1 MAKRKGS
8 QQNSQTTASSQALD
22 QQLQRLMAKKQYPQA
37 LRKLQ
42 QAQKREPDQVFGI
55 TEAEIWLQQGQYE
68 YERAQYAKAEDSFGQ
83 ALALELQ
90 ADAYYWLAK
99 SYLAQHK
106 AAEALELFQPAF
118 DDKTLPK
125 DLGGSYLKLL
135 LLNHQAEQV
144 EALVKTQAKRF
155 YAPHLHWAR
164 GALAL
169 QSGDPKAALTHFK
182 KMGRLASPGDYV
194 SAWEA
199 YAYRMLE
206 DWPAAGRLLGMPSPV
221 FGSLAFLGMGPKH
234 PVVQPLRMAL
244 ATHSGR
250 RIGDV
255 CDLDQPNLPHRS
267 AVWVLELL
275 HLLREDNFHDAA
287 HVVLDCPKEVMA
299 DYPELKTLYRPL
311 MLLAGQQALQQQE
324 LGCAASFWGGVVNQP
339 EFDPK
344 LAVQLYLVLTAKR
357 DARAAQQLVNQ
368 LLSWVQKAAKRDP
381 QAWPKER
388 LNATQAKLYCWLADQ
403 QMHLGRY
410 RDAERSV
417 RRAEQLAPDHP
428 DVIGRKGME
437 LFADEKHQE
446 AIPLLTQALESG
458 CRFEE
463 VYMALVEC
471 LEADKETLKSVR
483 RKFGKHFGDIGVDT
497 EVDIP
502 TWVEALSFQYYG
514 VMEEFAN
521 NRRTPPPPAPLKALQ
536 IFLDSAKDEPS
547 SSQKISLDLEAAV
560 SQWDDLLRSHSPSE
574 QVEILKAIY
583 LVIQQHARRNQKGIT
598 AQQNR
603 YAEQIYEL
611 IPTVPEANL
620 AYLMLLP
627 LKNPSS
633 KRLDVAVTAALRR
646 SPQPGNLLAQAQ
658 LQLSQFGHNRVLAP
672 FIEEQ
677 LRQEPQNPLL
687 LLAKA
692 TLYPRRSQEYQTF
705 YDQGFEIARR
715 LQDAIALQACREEE
729 WFKSQEMTRR
739 VVGSQLDPRGNLGQ
753 IDMID
758 LMQQMA
764 REAFGADVPPE
775 LIAQMLPELIAQM
788 GSGLGPF
795 DDDFEDDESDD
806 LPPFFLP
813 LPGGGKSS
821 SKKRKPWYKL

>member
-8 QQNSQTTASSQALD
+8 QQNSQITAASQALEP
-22 QQLQRLMAKKQYPQA
+22 QLQRLMAQKQYSQA

-42 QAQKREPDQVFGI
+42 QAKKGAPDQVFSV
-55 TEAEIWLQQGQYE
+55 TEAEIWLQQGQHE
-68 YERAQYAKAEDSFGQ
+68 YERAQYAKAEDSFGH

-90 ADAYYWLAK
+90 EDAYYWLAK

-106 AAEALELFQPAF
+106 EAEALELFQSAF
-118 DDKTLPK
+118 DAKTLPK

-135 LLNHQAEQV
+135 MLNHQVEQV

-155 YAPHLHWAR
+155 YAPHLHWAK

-182 KMGRLASPGDYV
+182 KMGRQASPGDYV
-194 SAWEA
+194 LAWEV
-199 YAYRMLE
+199 YTHRMLE
-206 DWPAAGRLLGMPSPV
+206 DWSTAERMIGMSSPM
-221 FGSLAFLGMGPKH
+221 FGGLAFRAMGPKH

-250 RIGDV
+250 RMDDV

-267 AVWVLELL
+267 AAWVLDLL
-275 HLLREDNFHDAA
+275 HLLREGNFHDAA
-287 HVVLDCPKEVMA
+287 HVVLDFPKEVTA
-299 DYPELKTLYRPL
+299 DYPELKALYRPL

-324 LGCAASFWGGVVNQP
+324 LGCTAAFWGGVVNQP
-339 EFDPK
+339 EFDPQ

-357 DARAAQQLVNQ
+357 DARAAQQLVSQ

-381 QAWPKER
+381 QAWPNQR

-403 QMHLGRY
+403 QMSLGRY

-417 RRAEQLAPDHP
+417 VRAEQLAPDHP
-428 DVIGRKGME
+428 EVIGRKGMD
-437 LFADEKHQE
+437 LFADEKYQE
-446 AIPLLTQALESG
+446 AIPLLTQALEAG
-458 CRFEE
+458 CRFDE
-463 VYMALVEC
+463 VYLALVEC
-471 LEADKETLKSVR
+471 LEHDKEALKSVR
-483 RKFGKHFGDIGVDT
+483 RKYGKPFGDLGVDT
-497 EVDIP
+497 EVDMP
-502 TWVEALSFQYYG
+502 AWVEALSFQYYG
-514 VMEEFAN
+514 VMEEFVN
-521 NRRTPPPPAPLKALQ
+521 NRKTPPPPAPLKALQ

-560 SQWDDLLRSHSPSE
+560 PQWDELLRSHSPSE

-603 YAEQIYEL
+603 YVQQIAEL

-620 AYLMLLP
+620 AHLMLLP
-627 LKNPSS
+627 LKHPSG
-633 KRLDVAVTAALRR
+633 KRLEVAVTAALRR
-646 SPQPGNLLAQAQ
+646 SAQPGNLLAQAQ
-658 LQLSQFGHNRVLAP
+658 LQLSWFGANRAFTP

-692 TLYPRRSQEYQTF
+692 TLYPRSSLEYKTF

-715 LQDAIALQACREEE
+715 LQDAAALQACREEE

-758 LMQQMA
+758 LIGRMA
-764 REAFGADVPPE
+764 REAFGEEVPPE
-775 LIAQMLPELIAQM
+775 LIAQMLPELEAKMNQEFD
-788 GSGLGPF
+788 PF
-795 DDDFEDDESDD
+795 DDDFDDDED

-813 LPGGGKSS
+813 LPGAGKSS
-821 SKKRKPWYKL
+821 SKKRKPWYQL